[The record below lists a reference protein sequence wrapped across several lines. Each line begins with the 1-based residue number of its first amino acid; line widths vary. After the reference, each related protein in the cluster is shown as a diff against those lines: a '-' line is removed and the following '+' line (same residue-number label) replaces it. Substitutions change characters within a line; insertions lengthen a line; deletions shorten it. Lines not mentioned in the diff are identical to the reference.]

1 MAYTKLRDLLQLATE
16 LQASSIGLTIQEMMT
31 KTERSRASAERMLAG
46 LYELGIEVEQSR
58 LESDHHLTKRFRIQ
72 RGNLGS
78 HLLQLEPTERAALE
92 RLSQTNLES
101 QTQSALSKVLADSPS
116 LAKNLAVDQAELISR
131 TAHLGSVGP
140 SIRVEETVMRVLEP
154 SIQGFEEVKILYRA
168 SGRPKANWRAVR
180 PLGLLFGRFGYLVG
194 SMRGGAPLTF
204 RLDLIEK
211 IEATGTYF
219 EPNPDWDFKRWA
231 SESYGI
237 FHGDKVLNVK
247 LRFKG
252 EAAKRAERI
261 IFHSSQR
268 TEKGRNKTL
277 VVHLRCR
284 GHRELIHELC
294 HPDWLG
300 SVVIEEPESL
310 KNEMQA
316 YCDALRSAY
325 GGIAD

>member
-31 KTERSRASAERMLAG
+31 KTERSRASVERMLAG

-92 RLSQTNLES
+92 RLSQTNLEP
-101 QTQSALSKVLADSPS
+101 QTHSALSKVLADSPS

-131 TAHLGSVGP
+131 TAHLGQVGP
-140 SIRVEETVMRVLEP
+140 SIRVDEIVMRVLEP
-154 SIQGFEEVKILYRA
+154 AIQGFEEVKILYRA
-168 SGRPKANWRAVR
+168 GGKPRATWRTVR
-180 PLGLLFGRFGYLVG
+180 PLGLLFSRFGYLVASIKG
-194 SMRGGAPLTF
+194 AAPLTF
-204 RLDLIEK
+204 RLDLVQK
-211 IEATGTYF
+211 VEAAGTYF
-219 EPNPDWDFKRWA
+219 EPRPNWDFKEWS
-231 SESYGI
+231 SESFGI
-237 FHGDKVLNVK
+237 FHGDKLLDVK

-252 EAAKRAERI
+252 EAARRAERI
-261 IFHSSQR
+261 TFHPSQR
-268 TEKGRNKTL
+268 NEHGRGGTL

-300 SVVIEEPESL
+300 SVVIEEPKSL
-310 KNEMQA
+310 RDEMSG
-316 YCDALRSAY
+316 YCQKLTEVYTSPL
-325 GGIAD
+325 